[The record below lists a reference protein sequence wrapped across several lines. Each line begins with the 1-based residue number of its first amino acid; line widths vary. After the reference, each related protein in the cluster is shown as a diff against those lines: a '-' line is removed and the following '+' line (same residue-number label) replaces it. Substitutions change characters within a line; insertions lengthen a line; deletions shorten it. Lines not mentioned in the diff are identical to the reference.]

1 MRASILA
8 QNEVGNAR
16 GAASGVEAWNSQ
28 KVTIGNARFDHS
40 PRVNVALSTG
50 KYTVEFCP

>member
-1 MRASILA
+1 MARILA